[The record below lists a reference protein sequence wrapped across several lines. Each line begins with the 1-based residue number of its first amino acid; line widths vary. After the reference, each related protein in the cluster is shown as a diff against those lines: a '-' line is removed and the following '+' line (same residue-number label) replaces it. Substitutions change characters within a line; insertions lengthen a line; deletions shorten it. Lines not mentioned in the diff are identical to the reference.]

1 MQNKIDYNISEIK
14 NKNNQI
20 INNEEFTTML
30 NQVLMQLNSYINQNI
45 IDLNNIIQSNIN
57 IENVLKEIENAQK
70 MFLEN
75 NKDIWEIYSQYLFS
89 VKEFLEIFYK
99 KNMININQII
109 KQKEERINKDYII
122 LNKEK

>member
-1 MQNKIDYNISEIK
+1 
-14 NKNNQI
+14 
-20 INNEEFTTML
+20 ML

-109 KQKEERINKDYII
+109 KQKEEIINKDYLI

>member
-1 MQNKIDYNISEIK
+1 
-14 NKNNQI
+14 
-20 INNEEFTTML
+20 ML